1 MTSPDDDNCLIAPTA
16 SERGVFALDLVSMEG
31 CGVRAC
37 QVDGEEWLCVM
48 VRFPIMAG
56 LKLPE
61 DEVIE
66 IKCKP
71 QDRAI
76 EGMASLSLQKNL

>member
-1 MTSPDDDNCLIAPTA
+1 MSSLEDESCLIAPTDA
-16 SERGVFALDLVSMEG
+16 VGVFALDLVSMDG

-37 QVDGEEWLCVM
+37 QVDGEAWLCVM